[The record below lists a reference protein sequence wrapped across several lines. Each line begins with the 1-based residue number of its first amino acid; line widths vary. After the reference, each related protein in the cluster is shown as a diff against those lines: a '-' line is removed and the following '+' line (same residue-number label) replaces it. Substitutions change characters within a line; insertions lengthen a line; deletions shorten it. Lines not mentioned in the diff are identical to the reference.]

1 MSGRGRTRYSNFSKR
16 SYRCTPSMQ
25 KLPVGGLVF
34 FWVQI
39 LDQLYPAH
47 RVLKASVDC
56 SEDLRD
62 GGLGHKPAT
71 GSRSTLPRALLPSTA
86 RDSFLFVLRCEPGQP
101 GTQQPPEPAALLA
114 ARRRVWRGAASG
126 QPSRPWWARA
136 GRSRAPVGDVA
147 APVGSSEVRRDSSK
161 MASGHAPQRPLGDA
175 KPTPRSLEPGGT
187 GRGAGP
193 RADASGCRP
202 ARTAGAP
209 TAQVWA
215 PQVWPRAGNVT
226 QRGRACAGVRG
237 GAWS

>member
-1 MSGRGRTRYSNFSKR
+1 MFFPKKVASHLFSPSLNSSTTYSEEITDYKVSGWMSGRGRTRYSNFSKR

-86 RDSFLFVLRCEPGQP
+86 RDRFLFVLRCEPGQP

-126 QPSRPWWARA
+126 QPSRP
-136 GRSRAPVGDVA
+136 
-147 APVGSSEVRRDSSK
+147 
-161 MASGHAPQRPLGDA
+161 
-175 KPTPRSLEPGGT
+175 
-187 GRGAGP
+187 
-193 RADASGCRP
+193 
-202 ARTAGAP
+202 
-209 TAQVWA
+209 
-215 PQVWPRAGNVT
+215 
-226 QRGRACAGVRG
+226 
-237 GAWS
+237 